1 MAEQQ
6 TGEIHMCALVMNDQL
21 VGECEAGHQPSLLH
35 PKYGCKESR
44 KEDSLDSCHQM
55 QAQWNPTWYP
65 PSKEIFEERKL
76 TDMKTEL
83 RQDYIGDKT
92 ETCWS

>member
-6 TGEIHMCALVMNDQL
+6 TGEIHMCALVMNDQV

-44 KEDSLDSCHQM
+44 KEDSLDGCHQM
-55 QAQWNPTWYP
+55 QAQWNPTWRIL
-65 PSKEIFEERKL
+65 SRKHL
-76 TDMKTEL
+76 KRENL
-83 RQDYIGDKT
+83 QI
-92 ETCWS
+92 